1 MATRVFFSDLKA
13 GGKCSSVVEARLLR
27 YWESRNVKR
36 GGELMWVDMLLIDVN
51 STIMHATIYD
61 NRLPRFRSKL
71 AAGKMFSIS
80 GFDVARCAQNYR
92 LTDSPLLL
100 RFSDL
105 TDFDELTEPVS
116 PLPQEGFRF
125 CNHSELAGLANTNTQ
140 LPGEITAVK
149 STVNDTLGEK
159 DRGLFLNATSG
170 THIYFDKETNA
181 GEVYFYT

>member
-1 MATRVFFSDLKA
+1 
-13 GGKCSSVVEARLLR
+13 
-27 YWESRNVKR
+27 
-36 GGELMWVDMLLIDVN
+36 MWVDMLLIDVN

-61 NRLPRFRSKL
+61 NRLPRFLSML
-71 AAGKMFSIS
+71 ATGKMFSIS
-80 GFDVARCAQNYR
+80 GFDGARCAQNYR

-125 CNHSELAGLANTNTQ
+125 CNHSELAGLAKTNTQ
-140 LPGEITAVK
+140 LPG
-149 STVNDTLGEK
+149 
-159 DRGLFLNATSG
+159 GLFLNATSG